1 MQFWLINII
10 VVICLLVLVS
20 CLVGAMLIKFGKT
33 LSAKNQLIKELNKKN
48 AHNEQLLNAYGIKE
62 IKIGGDN

>member
-20 CLVGAMLIKFGKT
+20 CLVGAMLIKFGKIV
-33 LSAKNQLIKELNKKN
+33 SAKNQLIKELNKKN